1 MNKSVRYPPS
11 NEEIKSKPSFWNR
24 ILGLSRKSHIK
35 DKKKEDCY
43 NKQGTLHSSFRTIRP
58 ALQNSSNE
66 SSDEGGNFTTLE
78 CSAFLEVHKD
88 AGILFLNKEPL
99 QKLVS
104 KEENKHV
111 QFAPTPMN
119 KYYAIDNKAAPS
131 QKGNSDE
138 DKENM
143 DIYKAMKPIRP
154 ILRFEKNDENAKKDL
169 KFGVRNKKVSTEK
182 ELVNV
187 TYVEG
192 PQVKKTPTFPRTST
206 KVTLFDR
213 KNASLPQLNISN
225 IARYGSLPRTI
236 KAEEKSISASE
247 FCTAADGNDTK
258 ESYVSLHK
266 QYIPV
271 LSKDR
276 LQAEWHRRS
285 LRNTNT
291 YRQSCYGVSDPSRV
305 IEQQTINH
313 NLSTKTNFHRLSI
326 GPNIMHSRVTDLRT
340 TASGRF
346 HKSMT
351 SKYSDSNR
359 SIQTGAAV
367 AQSTS
372 GQATNIAHK
381 SMFWPSK
388 LPEKAHRNTKEETK
402 AKIPNKAI
410 NEIGLP
416 VTTHG
421 NDGLREKKGQTS
433 CMNPHYIPLSEMYS
447 KKNDRNKVPDVT
459 NNTETSQ
466 NLSKC
471 NVAKPYNLN
480 PRLFSQENIS
490 GNILVPVSSCCNST
504 YDNRKQLT
512 MKENI
517 SSSCKIDSSVNI
529 SENKKQN
536 IKLALYSQ
544 KRKIVNKM
552 CKYKAKETEEGFS
565 SMADDECSFNCSC
578 SSCESRLSILK
589 KRNALRS
596 IPQSKEK
603 LFIRKNESDEEEKSV
618 KEREVLGTIFE
629 QTCAVDQVEP
639 SSSTTWYE
647 CNDSL
652 CKTPIVKATSEKET
666 CTTPQTIKMSPS
678 KQSAGSIYENITR
691 IINSATK
698 RNFKEEDIKRAFSTP
713 LSKEGKI
720 KQGVN
725 LSFNGKTSRTLFPQ
739 KHGDN
744 KPERNRDENAK
755 FNTHEKS
762 EIFFNDSIVLL
773 QEIFQ
778 KLSQECRDLLH
789 PCSSTSICN
798 DNTSSD
804 ASEKLNTTTSKY
816 ANDIFKSLHSRELSE
831 DAFADIIGG
840 IAQNIFLETKAKR
853 KVKRLTQ
860 SKSLP
865 NLTQK
870 ENTHK
875 VISAATSMRH
885 ICGPENNERNKTENN
900 TEKIQQQHSQSG
912 TSSANDTDL
921 GSRQLPDGWSRTPTT
936 DSTQTSNSITSDKTP
951 NSGSQISDFKCTAS
965 ELELL
970 EKVIRVGMGLPPDD
984 KVHKIPFYSASPA
997 KSKKYKSK
1005 DVLSGKGKLKLKI
1018 YNNSGLVTVHVMRA
1032 AKLDWINGRELNSYV
1047 KVSMVPDEAKR
1058 VHWRTTV
1065 QKEQKNPVYNQKFS
1079 FELLDEDIS
1088 KRLVF
1093 STWHRDYTK
1102 QRSELIGCMS
1112 FSVRHV
1118 MDNHH
1123 NIDGW
1128 YRLLRE
1134 GFGTQ
1139 KHFAART
1146 KKN

>member
-1 MNKSVRYPPS
+1 MNKSVGYPLS
-11 NEEIKSKPSFWNR
+11 KEEIKSKPSFWNR

-35 DKKKEDCY
+35 DKKKEDYY

-58 ALQNSSNE
+58 TLQNNSNE

-119 KYYAIDNKAAPS
+119 KCYTIDNKAAPS

-154 ILRFEKNDENAKKDL
+154 ILRFEKNDGNAKKDL
-169 KFGVRNKKVSTEK
+169 KFGVRNLKVSTEK

-187 TYVEG
+187 TFVEG

-206 KVTLFDR
+206 KVTLLDR

-236 KAEEKSISASE
+236 NAEEKSISANE
-247 FCTAADGNDTK
+247 FCTAADRNDTK
-258 ESYVSLHK
+258 EPYVSLHK

-271 LSKDR
+271 PSKDR
-276 LQAEWHRRS
+276 LQTEWHRRS
-285 LRNTNT
+285 LKNTNT

-305 IEQQTINH
+305 IEQQTIEH
-313 NLSTKTNFHRLSI
+313 SLSTQNNFHRLSM
-326 GPNIMHSRVTDLRT
+326 GPNMIHSRATDLT
-340 TASGRF
+340 MALGRF
-346 HKSMT
+346 HKSMI

-359 SIQTGAAV
+359 SIQTIATV

-372 GQATNIAHK
+372 GQAMNLAHK

-402 AKIPNKAI
+402 VKIPNKAI

-416 VTTHG
+416 VTTHV
-421 NDGLREKKGQTS
+421 NDGLREKKRQTS
-433 CMNPHYIPLSEMYS
+433 CTNYIPLSEMYS
-447 KKNDRNKVPDVT
+447 KKYDRNKVPDVT

-471 NVAKPYNLN
+471 NVSKPYNLN

-490 GNILVPVSSCCNST
+490 GNILVPVTSCCNST

-512 MKENI
+512 MKGNI
-517 SSSCKIDSSVNI
+517 SSGCKIDSSVNI

-544 KRKIVNKM
+544 KRKIVNKI
-552 CKYKAKETEEGFS
+552 CKYKAKQTEEGFS

-578 SSCESRLSILK
+578 SSCESRLSILN

-603 LFIRKNESDEEEKSV
+603 LFMRKNESEIIEEEQSV
-618 KEREVLGTIFE
+618 KETEVLGTVLK
-629 QTCAVDQVEP
+629 QKCVGDQVEP
-639 SSSTTWYE
+639 SSSTTWYD

-652 CKTPIVKATSEKET
+652 CKTPVVKRTSEKET

-720 KQGVN
+720 N
-725 LSFNGKTSRTLFPQ
+725 LSFNGKTSRTLFSQ
-739 KHGDN
+739 KHADY
-744 KPERNRDENAK
+744 KPERNRNENAK
-755 FNTHEKS
+755 FNTRDRS
-762 EIFFNDSIVLL
+762 EIYFNDSIVLL

-778 KLSQECRDLLH
+778 KLSQECKDLLH
-789 PCSSTSICN
+789 PCTSTSVCD

-804 ASEKLNTTTSKY
+804 ASEKLNTTSSKY
-816 ANDIFKSLHSRELSE
+816 ANDIFKSLHSTELSE

-870 ENTHK
+870 ENILK
-875 VISAATSMRH
+875 VISTATSMRH
-885 ICGPENNERNKTENN
+885 ICGPENNKRYKTENSRE
-900 TEKIQQQHSQSG
+900 TIQQNYSQSG
-912 TSSANDTDL
+912 TSSANDIEL

-936 DSTQTSNSITSDKTP
+936 ISTQTSNSITSDKTP
-951 NSGSQISDFKCTAS
+951 NNESKMSDSNCTAS

-984 KVHKIPFYSASPA
+984 KVHKIPFYSTSPA

-1018 YNNSGLVTVHVMRA
+1018 YNNSGLVTVHGI
-1032 AKLDWINGRELNSYV
+1032 L
-1047 KVSMVPDEAKR
+1047 
-1058 VHWRTTV
+1058 
-1065 QKEQKNPVYNQKFS
+1065 
-1079 FELLDEDIS
+1079 
-1088 KRLVF
+1088 
-1093 STWHRDYTK
+1093 
-1102 QRSELIGCMS
+1102 
-1112 FSVRHV
+1112 
-1118 MDNHH
+1118 
-1123 NIDGW
+1123 
-1128 YRLLRE
+1128 
-1134 GFGTQ
+1134 
-1139 KHFAART
+1139 
-1146 KKN
+1146 